1 MIDCHRFVSRGAL
14 LLALLLVLT
23 LSLSLFACKED
34 ADDAVPPPDANG
46 NTNVPPDHGE
56 ERVDDTDS
64 GDAKDNDTED
74 GNTDSGNI
82 SDGDTG
88 NDGTGSTIPKADKDP
103 DGGNF
108 GGLHPLP

>member
-34 ADDAVPPPDANG
+34 ADDAVPPPAANG

-56 ERVDDTDS
+56 ERVDDTD
-64 GDAKDNDTED
+64 KDDNTDD

-82 SDGDTG
+82 SDGATG
-88 NDGTGSTIPKADKDP
+88 NDGTSSTIPKADTDP